1 MIIRMSMADDDTG
14 ARQWTFLTNHARVL
28 LEIARNP
35 QARLR
40 DMAAI
45 AGITERA
52 AQTIVTDLEAA
63 GYLTRTR
70 VGRRNHY
77 TVDPSRRF
85 RHPAE
90 ADHRIEGLLSLFTHR
105 EDNREQE

>member
-1 MIIRMSMADDDTG
+1 MGTLDQDREV
-14 ARQWTFLTNHARVL
+14 RRWTFLTNHARVL

-35 QARLR
+35 QIRLR
-40 DMAAI
+40 DMATR

-52 AQTIVTDLEAA
+52 AQAIVTDLEAA
-63 GYLTRTR
+63 GYLTRVR

-77 TVDPSRRF
+77 TIDPSRRF

-90 ADHRIEGLLSLFTHR
+90 AGHRIEGLLALFTHR
-105 EDNREQE
+105 EDVPETG

>member
-1 MIIRMSMADDDTG
+1 MSSTMGTPEG
-14 ARQWTFLTNHARVL
+14 GVPVRHWTFLTNHARVL

-105 EDNREQE
+105 EESRDPE

>member
-1 MIIRMSMADDDTG
+1 MSMTMGTPAKDRG
-14 ARQWTFLTNHARVL
+14 VRRWTFLTNHARVL

-35 QARLR
+35 QIRLR
-40 DMAAI
+40 DMAAR

-52 AQTIVTDLEAA
+52 AQTIVTDLEEA
-63 GYLTRTR
+63 GYLTRIR

-77 TVDPSRRF
+77 TIDPSRRF

-90 ADHRIEGLLSLFTHR
+90 ADHRIEGLLTLFTDR
-105 EDNREQE
+105 EDAHEAP